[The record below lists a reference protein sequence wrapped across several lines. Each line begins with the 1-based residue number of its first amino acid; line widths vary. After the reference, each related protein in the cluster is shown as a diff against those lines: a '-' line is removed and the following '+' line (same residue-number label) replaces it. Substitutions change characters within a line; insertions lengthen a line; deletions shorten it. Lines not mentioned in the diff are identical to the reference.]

1 MVMVKTPFEAFVYL
15 FKNVVD
21 LFILLLHLYVYLFTA
36 FKDARGP
43 EMERANYLQD
53 LREQRHDVCRNPVP
67 LNLVRR
73 KHIISFFISFFYS
86 FVIHLIILKL
96 FYICYRQ
103 CPRSG
108 VVERRYGPH
117 KSFDGGMNFIFLT
130 NLLLKRCNAHSQL
143 AIEN

>member
-67 LNLVRR
+67 LNLVRP

-96 FYICYRQ
+96 FNIFYRQ

-108 VVERRYGPH
+108 VVEEAASLISY
-117 KSFDGGMNFIFLT
+117 IFF
-130 NLLLKRCNAHSQL
+130 
-143 AIEN
+143 

>member
-15 FKNVVD
+15 FKNVVY
-21 LFILLLHLYVYLFTA
+21 LFILLLHLYVYLYTA

-53 LREQRHDVCRNPVP
+53 LREQSHDVCRNPVP

-73 KHIISFFISFFYS
+73 KHIISFFISFFHS

-96 FYICYRQ
+96 FYISYRQ

-108 VVERRYGPH
+108 VVEQAAALI
-117 KSFDGGMNFIFLT
+117 S
-130 NLLLKRCNAHSQL
+130 
-143 AIEN
+143 

>member
-21 LFILLLHLYVYLFTA
+21 LFILLLHLYVYLYTA

-53 LREQRHDVCRNPVP
+53 LREQSHDVCRNPVP

-96 FYICYRQ
+96 FNIFYRQ

-108 VVERRYGPH
+108 VVEEAASLISY
-117 KSFDGGMNFIFLT
+117 IFF
-130 NLLLKRCNAHSQL
+130 
-143 AIEN
+143 

>member
-1 MVMVKTPFEAFVYL
+1 MQKLEYYKSIWKLPHATF
-15 FKNVVD
+15 D
-21 LFILLLHLYVYLFTA
+21 
-36 FKDARGP
+36 
-43 EMERANYLQD
+43 
-53 LREQRHDVCRNPVP
+53 
-67 LNLVRR
+67 
-73 KHIISFFISFFYS
+73 IISFFISFFYS
-86 FVIHLIILKL
+86 FVIHLIILKF

-143 AIEN
+143 AIENWVSLVTSFSKFKDQLLVQVYFPSIALSKIFFFPFWISGRYNS